1 MSEERAEIAAGL
13 ILAVIGGACVAAA
26 MAAPQPGLDPLGP
39 GALPMAAALIVILL
53 SLAMI
58 GQALRRKRFEP
69 SGSFAETADG
79 SAARQP
85 PSPLPLLLVS
95 LVTLLY
101 VAALAFLRLPYW
113 GATLVFVTIT
123 VWLLS
128 NRRIA
133 ALPKALAAGV
143 ILGFGCDYLFTQ
155 IFIVDLP

>member
-1 MSEERAEIAAGL
+1 MSEEQAEIAAGL

-69 SGSFAETADG
+69 SASFAESTDSG
-79 SAARQP
+79 GTRQT
-85 PSPLPLLLVS
+85 PSPLPLLQVS
-95 LVTLLY
+95 IVTLLY

-128 NRRIA
+128 GWRVA
-133 ALPKALAAGV
+133 SLPKALAAGV
-143 ILGFGCDYLFTQ
+143 VLGFGCDYLFTQ